1 MNPRSLNFVKNSL
14 RVLFLSSFV
23 VPAFVLLAN
32 PPAGAQTTSTW
43 SGGSGEWAPCPNNGG
58 NALWD
63 TCNAKPPQYPDG
75 NYNAVIQGGPVML
88 TGTDGDTIDT
98 LTLSSGSSVDIMGG
112 YVFITGN
119 SIANNGTITIT
130 NGNGLALIGQGATVT
145 LSGTGTVNLNSS
157 LAQFQGTSGS
167 NPILI
172 NQQTIMGQGT
182 LGKEGFSIQN
192 QGTINAEGGL
202 LTVQPS
208 SAGIINT
215 GTFEASSGATLDI
228 TYGFLGPFNNTGGII
243 KALDGGTALLEGEIY
258 TGGTLT
264 TVGTGV
270 IQLTGGTVL
279 NGLSNSGLVQV
290 SSNIGD
296 LQNTV
301 TNTGTLQLL
310 SGTLSMLGN
319 VTLAGSGSLIMSGT
333 SFLNQNGAGG
343 SLTNQQ
349 LIHGAGTLNDL
360 PLTNQGTVEADN
372 PSAPLTLASSTTTNT
387 ATLEAGGGGT
397 LDISNNETVNNTGG
411 VIEALTGSAV
421 LLEGTVNGGSLKTSG
436 TGVIESENGT
446 LDGTVNVPTNTGKL
460 NVAPAFDLFLQGTV
474 NNTGT
479 ITLTGHGCIILNQP
493 TILTGTGKV
502 ILGSGN
508 CIFGSGNS
516 LTNESTIEGAGTIGD
531 SNPMPITNDG
541 TIMANKTSPLT
552 IVSNGTGFTNN
563 GKLTVNSG
571 STLIINSVF
580 GPFNNLVG
588 GTLTGGTYT
597 TTGMLEVGS
606 AITTNAAS
614 ITLTGP
620 SAEILSTPT
629 TNALAALGTNA
640 TTGVLSLQTG
650 QALTTGTNFSNA
662 GKTTVGAGSSFT
674 VGGSFTQTAGTT
686 TVDGRLTAPSG
697 LNLQKGTLE
706 GKGTLAAPVSS
717 NATVIVGDATT
728 KAGLLT
734 VTGSYSQEAKGILNV
749 AIGGSTVGSQ
759 YSQMAV
765 SNGVSLAGTLTIK
778 RINSF
783 TPTIGEVFTI
793 LTGSVVTGTFTT
805 VKGSSINSG
814 EHFEVGYTP
823 TAVTLTVVSGA

>member
-1 MNPRSLNFVKNSL
+1 MNVLSLTFLKKSI
-14 RVLFLSSFV
+14 RVLFLISFV
-23 VPAFVLLAN
+23 VPAIVGLAN
-32 PPAGAQTTSTW
+32 APALAQTSTW
-43 SGGSGEWAPCPNNGG
+43 SGGAGNWAPCPNNGG

-75 NYNAVIQGGPVML
+75 SYNAVIQGGPVTL
-88 TGTDGDTIDT
+88 GPTNGISIVD
-98 LTLSSGSSVDIMGG
+98 LTLDAGDSLIITPG
-112 YVFITGN
+112 YLFINGTSIINQGAISIGDGNGLGIQGPSGN
-119 SIANNGTITIT
+119 SISLTGGGTITMSTPNTRIAGASGVPT
-130 NGNGLALIGQGATVT
+130 ALVNVDNTIQGQGAIGLGEISLVNQKTISASGGTLTIQPNTSGVSNTGLIEAQSGSTLALIG
-145 LSGTGTVNLNSS
+145 
-157 LAQFQGTSGS
+157 
-167 NPILI
+167 
-172 NQQTIMGQGT
+172 
-182 LGKEGFSIQN
+182 
-192 QGTINAEGGL
+192 
-202 LTVQPS
+202 
-208 SAGIINT
+208 
-215 GTFEASSGATLDI
+215 
-228 TYGFLGPFNNTGGII
+228 TYTNTGGTIE
-243 KALDGGTALLEGEIY
+243 ALDGGTVSLDGGLIS
-258 TGGTLT
+258 GGTLT
-264 TVGTGV
+264 TTGTGMF
-270 IQLTGGTVL
+270 TTPPGGDNPML
-279 NGLSNSGLVQV
+279 NGVTNSGLINIPGGASATVQGTITNNGTFQV
-290 SSNIGD
+290 SGQLFFSGSVTIKGTGTEL
-296 LQNTV
+296 LQG
-301 TNTGTLQLL
+301 GTLQL
-310 SGTLSMLGN
+310 
-319 VTLAGSGSLIMSGT
+319 
-333 SFLNQNGAGG
+333 AGG
-343 SLTNQQ
+343 TDSLTNLQ
-349 LIHGAGTLNDL
+349 LIHGGGTILDL
-360 PLTNQGTVEADN
+360 PLTNQGTIEADN
-372 PSAPLTLASSTTTNT
+372 TSTRLSLQGSTTTNT
-387 ATLEAGGGGT
+387 ATLEASGGGT
-397 LDISNNETVNNTGG
+397 LDISNNETVNNTGST
-411 VIEALTGSAV
+411 IEALTGSTV
-421 LLEGTVNGGSLKTSG
+421 LLEGTVNGGTLKTSG

-479 ITLTGHGCIILNQP
+479 ITLSGHGCIILNQP
-493 TILTGTGKV
+493 TILMGAGKV

-571 STLIINSVF
+571 STLIINSLF

-588 GTLTGGTYT
+588 GTLTGGTYA

-606 AITTNAAS
+606 AITANAAS

-620 SAEILSTPT
+620 SAEILNTPT
-629 TNALAALGTNA
+629 TNALAGLGANS

-650 QALTTGTNFSNA
+650 QALTTGTSFSNA
-662 GKTTVGAGSSFT
+662 GKTTVGASSSLT
-674 VGGSFTQTAGTT
+674 VGGSYTQTAGTT
-686 TVDGRLTAPSG
+686 TVDGTLTAPTG
-697 LNLQKGTLE
+697 LNLQKGTLL
-706 GKGTLAAPVSS
+706 GKGTLTAAVSS
-717 NATVIVGDATT
+717 NATVVVGDATT

-734 VTGSYSQEAKGILNV
+734 VTGSYSQQTKGILDV
-749 AIGGSTVGSQ
+749 AIGGTTVGSQ